1 MTSRK
6 LQGEIDRTLKKVAEG
21 VDTFETIFEKIQ
33 SSSTIAQKEKY
44 EQELKKEIKKLQR
57 YRDQIKTWL
66 SSNEIKD
73 KSLLTENR
81 KLIEQQM
88 ERFKICEKE
97 LKTKAYSKEGLQ
109 LANKI
114 DPQEREKV
122 DVCNFITTQ
131 VDTLNS
137 QIDKYEAEAEKL
149 QAAIKKSRKGDS
161 NKTERLEEIEKRV
174 DRHKHHIMQLEI
186 ILRLI
191 ENGNLSVEKVNDIR
205 EDIQYYVDS
214 HEDDDFVE
222 DDGIYDEL
230 NLTKAEYYGL
240 NNDDD
245 KDNDSDKRDETPLQS
260 PVLSQKDKYEDKKKD
275 ITSPLRS
282 LSSKNSLSSISRESR
297 NNSITSN
304 KSPTPT
310 SSFTSSKPATPRASF
325 TSAVRGT
332 ADIPSPMNALSN
344 QPKYAAVAAASTD
357 SKTNTPIV
365 VTSQS
370 ISAAQNKSSSTTESP
385 SNQQQNNDNQA
396 SQTQPKVSLS
406 KQPSYSE
413 AISNKPETTTPSE
426 AIENKLPPSLSDL
439 EESFEATKARS
450 LKAGNDTMFLQ
461 NMLDSSFKY
470 VPRLHDSDEP
480 DFYTMENA
488 YPTPSYY
495 PEEPQKTYEN
505 PDIFKKYDVDTLF
518 FIFYYQ
524 QGTYQQ
530 YLAARELKRQSWRF
544 HKKYYTWFQR
554 LEEPKHITEEYEQ
567 GTYIY
572 FDYEG
577 LWCKRKK
584 SEFKFEY
591 CYLEDADLD

>member
-1 MTSRK
+1 
-6 LQGEIDRTLKKVAEG
+6 
-21 VDTFETIFEKIQ
+21 
-33 SSSTIAQKEKY
+33 
-44 EQELKKEIKKLQR
+44 
-57 YRDQIKTWL
+57 
-66 SSNEIKD
+66 
-73 KSLLTENR
+73 
-81 KLIEQQM
+81 M
-88 ERFKICEKE
+88 ERFKACEKE

-114 DPQEREKV
+114 DPQEKEKS

-131 VDTLNS
+131 VETLSS
-137 QIDKYEAEAEKL
+137 QIDKYESEAEKL
-149 QAAIKKSRKGDS
+149 QVAIKKSRKGDS
-161 NKTERLEEIEKRV
+161 NKTERLDEIEKRV
-174 DRHKHHIMQLEI
+174 EKHKHHIMQLEI

-191 ENGNLSVEKVNDIR
+191 ENGNLSVEKVNSIR
-205 EDIQYYVDS
+205 DDIQYYIEN
-214 HEDDDFVE
+214 HEEEDFIE

-245 KDNDSDKRDETPLQS
+245 KDNDFDKNRDDTPLQS
-260 PVLSQKDKYEDKKKD
+260 PVLSQRDKYDDKKKD
-275 ITSPLRS
+275 VSSPLRS
-282 LSSKNSLSSISRESR
+282 LSSKNSLSNISNRESR

-310 SSFTSSKPATPRASF
+310 SSFASSKPGTPRASF

-332 ADIPSPMNALSN
+332 TDISSPINTLSV
-344 QPKYAAVAAASTD
+344 QPRYAAVAAASTD
-357 SKTNTPIV
+357 SRTNTPIV
-365 VTSQS
+365 VTSQN
-370 ISAAQNKSSSTTESP
+370 ISTTQSKIADSPP
-385 SNQQQNNDNQA
+385 SNQQNNENISNSQNQ
-396 SQTQPKVSLS
+396 SKVSLS
-406 KQPSYSE
+406 KQTSYSE
-413 AISNKPETTTPSE
+413 SLNNKTETTTPSE

-450 LKAGNDTMFLQ
+450 SKAGNDTMFLQ

-505 PDIFKKYDVDTLF
+505 PEIFKKYDVDTLF

>member
-6 LQGEIDRTLKKVAEG
+6 LQVEIDRTLKKVAEG
-21 VDTFETIFEKIQ
+21 VETFETIFEKIQ
-33 SSSTIAQKEKY
+33 SSSVIAQKEKY
-44 EQELKKEIKKLQR
+44 ELELKKEIKKLQR
-57 YRDQIKTWL
+57 YRDQIKTWI

-73 KSLLTENR
+73 KRLLTENR

-88 ERFKICEKE
+88 ERFKACERE

-114 DPQEREKV
+114 DPHEKEKV
-122 DVCNFITTQ
+122 DVCNFITSQ

-149 QAAIKKSRKGDS
+149 QVAIKKSRKGDS

-174 DRHKHHIMQLEI
+174 ERHKHHIMQLEI

-191 ENGNLSVEKVNDIR
+191 ENGNLSVDKVNDIR
-205 EDIQYYVDS
+205 DDIQYYVDN
-214 HEDDDFVE
+214 HEEDDFIE

-230 NLTKAEYYGL
+230 NLTRAEYYGL

-260 PVLSQKDKYEDKKKD
+260 PVLSQKDKYEDKKKEA
-275 ITSPLRS
+275 TSPLRS
-282 LSSKNSLSSISRESR
+282 LSSKNSLSNISRESR

-310 SSFTSSKPATPRASF
+310 SSFASSKPGTPRASF
-325 TSAVRGT
+325 TSAVRGST
-332 ADIPSPMNALSN
+332 DVSSPMNSLSV
-344 QPKYAAVAAASTD
+344 QPRYAAVAAASTD
-357 SKTNTPIV
+357 SRTNTPIV

-370 ISAAQNKSSSTTESP
+370 ATIQSKPLQESP
-385 SNQQQNNDNQA
+385 TNQQSNENNQA
-396 SQTQPKVSLS
+396 TQTQPKVLS
-406 KQPSYSE
+406 KQTSYSE
-413 AISNKPETTTPSE
+413 AISNKTETTTPSE

-450 LKAGNDTMFLQ
+450 SKAGSDTMFLQ

-505 PDIFKKYDVDTLF
+505 PEIFKKYDVDTLF

-584 SEFKFEY
+584 SEFK
-591 CYLEDADLD
+591 

>member
-21 VDTFETIFEKIQ
+21 VDTFETIFDKIQ
-33 SSSTIAQKEKY
+33 SSSNIGQKEKY

-73 KSLLTENR
+73 KRLLTENR

-88 ERFKICEKE
+88 EKFKACEKE

-114 DPQEREKV
+114 DPQEKEKV
-122 DVCNFITTQ
+122 DVCNFITSQ

-149 QAAIKKSRKGDS
+149 QVAIKKSRKGDS
-161 NKTERLEEIEKRV
+161 SKTERLEEIEKRV
-174 DRHKHHIMQLEI
+174 ERHKYHIMQLEI

-205 EDIQYYVDS
+205 EDIKYYVEN
-214 HEDDDFVE
+214 HAEDDFME

-240 NNDDD
+240 NNDDNN
-245 KDNDSDKRDETPLQS
+245 DNDSDKRDETPLQS
-260 PVLSQKDKYEDKKKD
+260 PVLSQKDKYDDKKKD
-275 ITSPLRS
+275 VSSPLRS
-282 LSSKNSLSSISRESR
+282 LSSKNSLSNISRESR

-310 SSFTSSKPATPRASF
+310 SSFASSKPGTPRASF
-325 TSAVRGT
+325 TSAVRGSV
-332 ADIPSPMNALSN
+332 DISSPMNTLSV
-344 QPKYAAVAAASTD
+344 QPRYAAVAAASTD
-357 SKTNTPIV
+357 SRTNTPIV

-370 ISAAQNKSSSTTESP
+370 VTAAQNKSTSESP
-385 SNQQQNNDNQA
+385 SNQQNQENNQN
-396 SQTQPKVSLS
+396 SQTQPKASLS
-406 KQPSYSE
+406 KQASYAES
-413 AISNKPETTTPSE
+413 ISNKTETTTPSE

-450 LKAGNDTMFLQ
+450 LRAGNDTAFLQ

-505 PDIFKKYDVDTLF
+505 PEIFKKYDVDTLF

>member
-6 LQGEIDRTLKKVAEG
+6 LQGEIDRILKKVAEG
-21 VDTFETIFEKIQ
+21 VETFDTIFEKIQ
-33 SSSTIAQKEKY
+33 SSSNITQKEKY
-44 EQELKKEIKKLQR
+44 ELELKKEIKKLQR

-73 KSLLTENR
+73 KRLLTENR
-81 KLIEQQM
+81 RLIEQQM
-88 ERFKICEKE
+88 ERFKACEKE

-114 DPQEREKV
+114 DPQEKEKV

-131 VDTLNS
+131 VETLSS
-137 QIDKYEAEAEKL
+137 QIDKYESEAEKL

-174 DRHKHHIMQLEI
+174 EKHKHHIMQLEI

-205 EDIQYYVDS
+205 EDIQYYVENHD
-214 HEDDDFVE
+214 EDDFIE

-245 KDNDSDKRDETPLQS
+245 KDNDSDKIRDDTPLQS
-260 PVLSQKDKYEDKKKD
+260 PVLSQRDKYDDKKKD
-275 ITSPLRS
+275 VSSPMRS
-282 LSSKNSLSSISRESR
+282 LSSKNSLSNISRESR

-310 SSFTSSKPATPRASF
+310 SSFTSSKPGTPRASF

-332 ADIPSPMNALSN
+332 AEISSPITSLSV
-344 QPKYAAVAAASTD
+344 QPRYAAVAAASTD
-357 SKTNTPIV
+357 SRTNTPIV
-365 VTSQS
+365 VTSSNIQPKTS
-370 ISAAQNKSSSTTESP
+370 ESP
-385 SNQQQNNDNQA
+385 TNQQNNDNTQN
-396 SQTQPKVSLS
+396 SQNQSKVSLS
-406 KQPSYSE
+406 KQVSYSE
-413 AISNKPETTTPSE
+413 SLNNKAETATPTE

-450 LKAGNDTMFLQ
+450 SKAGNDTMFLQ

-505 PDIFKKYDVDTLF
+505 PEIFKKYDVDTLF

>member
-1 MTSRK
+1 MTNRK
-6 LQGEIDRTLKKVAEG
+6 LQVEIDRVLKKVSEG

-33 SSSTIAQKEKY
+33 SSSNLTQKEKL

-73 KSLLTENR
+73 KRLLIENR

-88 ERFKICEKE
+88 ERFKACERE

-114 DPQEREKV
+114 DPQEKEKV
-122 DVCNFITTQ
+122 ELCTFITTQ

-161 NKTERLEEIEKRV
+161 NKTERLDEIEKRV
-174 DRHKHHIMQLEI
+174 EKHKHHIMQLEI

-191 ENGNLSVEKVNDIR
+191 ENGNLSVEKVNTIR
-205 EDIQYYVDS
+205 EDVQYYVEN
-214 HEDDDFVE
+214 HEEDDFVE
-222 DDGIYDEL
+222 YDGIYDDL

-275 ITSPLRS
+275 VTSPLRS
-282 LSSKNSLSSISRESR
+282 LSSKNSLSNISRESR

-310 SSFTSSKPATPRASF
+310 SSFASSKPGTPRASF

-332 ADIPSPMNALSN
+332 SDISSPMNTLSG
-344 QPKYAAVAAASTD
+344 QPRYAAVAAASTD
-357 SKTNTPIV
+357 SRTNTPIV
-365 VTSQS
+365 VTSQN
-370 ISAAQNKSSSTTESP
+370 ISTAQTKSQSESP
-385 SNQQQNNDNQA
+385 SNQQNNDNNQNP
-396 SQTQPKVSLS
+396 QTQPKASLS
-406 KQPSYSE
+406 KQTSYSE
-413 AISNKPETTTPSE
+413 SINNKTETTTPSE

-450 LKAGNDTMFLQ
+450 SKAGNDTVFLQ

-505 PDIFKKYDVDTLF
+505 PEIFKKYDVDTLF

-572 FDYEG
+572 FDYED

>member
-6 LQGEIDRTLKKVAEG
+6 LQVEIDRTLKKVDEG
-21 VDTFETIFEKIQ
+21 VETFETIFEKIQ
-33 SSSTIAQKEKY
+33 SSSVIAQKEKY
-44 EQELKKEIKKLQR
+44 ELELKKEIKKLQR
-57 YRDQIKTWL
+57 YRDQIKTWI

-73 KSLLTENR
+73 KRLLIEKR

-88 ERFKICEKE
+88 ERFKACERE

-114 DPQEREKV
+114 DPHEKEKV
-122 DVCNFITTQ
+122 DVCNFITSQ

-149 QAAIKKSRKGDS
+149 QVAIKKSRKGDS

-174 DRHKHHIMQLEI
+174 ERHKHHIMQLEI

-191 ENGNLSVEKVNDIR
+191 ENGNLSVDKVNDIR
-205 EDIQYYVDS
+205 DDIQYYVDN
-214 HEDDDFVE
+214 HEEDDFIE

-230 NLTKAEYYGL
+230 NLTRAEYYGL

-260 PVLSQKDKYEDKKKD
+260 PVLSQKDKYEDKKKEA
-275 ITSPLRS
+275 TSPLRS
-282 LSSKNSLSSISRESR
+282 LSSKNSLSNISRESR

-310 SSFTSSKPATPRASF
+310 SSFTSSKPGTPRASF
-325 TSAVRGT
+325 TSAVRGST
-332 ADIPSPMNALSN
+332 DVSSPMNSLSV
-344 QPKYAAVAAASTD
+344 QPRYAAVAAASTD
-357 SKTNTPIV
+357 SRTNTPIV

-370 ISAAQNKSSSTTESP
+370 ATIQSKPLQESP
-385 SNQQQNNDNQA
+385 TNQQSNENNQA
-396 SQTQPKVSLS
+396 TQTQPKT
-406 KQPSYSE
+406 SYSE
-413 AISNKPETTTPSE
+413 AISNKTETTTPSE

-450 LKAGNDTMFLQ
+450 SKAGSDTMFLQ

-505 PDIFKKYDVDTLF
+505 PEIFKKYDVDTLF

-544 HKKYYTWFQR
+544 HKKYHTWFQR
-554 LEEPKHITEEYEQ
+554 LEEPKHITDEYEQ

>member
-6 LQGEIDRTLKKVAEG
+6 LQGEIDRILKKVSEG

-33 SSSTIAQKEKY
+33 SSSNIAQKEKY
-44 EQELKKEIKKLQR
+44 ELELKKEIKKLQR

-73 KSLLTENR
+73 KRALMENR
-81 KLIEQQM
+81 RLIEQQM
-88 ERFKICEKE
+88 ERFKACEKE

-114 DPQEREKV
+114 DPQEKEKV

-131 VDTLNS
+131 VETLSS
-137 QIDKYEAEAEKL
+137 QIDKYESEAEKL

-161 NKTERLEEIEKRV
+161 TKTERLDEIEKRV
-174 DRHKHHIMQLEI
+174 EKHKHHIMQLEI

-205 EDIQYYVDS
+205 DDIQYYVEN
-214 HEDDDFVE
+214 HEEDDFVE

-245 KDNDSDKRDETPLQS
+245 KDNDSDKNRDDTPLQS
-260 PVLSQKDKYEDKKKD
+260 PVLSQRDKYDDKKKD
-275 ITSPLRS
+275 VSSPLRS
-282 LSSKNSLSSISRESR
+282 LSSKNSLSNISNRESR

-310 SSFTSSKPATPRASF
+310 SSFASSKPGTPRASF

-332 ADIPSPMNALSN
+332 ADISSPINTLSV
-344 QPKYAAVAAASTD
+344 QPRYAAVAAASTD
-357 SKTNTPIV
+357 SRTNTPIV
-365 VTSQS
+365 VTSQN
-370 ISAAQNKSSSTTESP
+370 ISTTQTKTADSP
-385 SNQQQNNDNQA
+385 SNQQNNEINSNTQNQSKA
-396 SQTQPKVSLS
+396 SLS
-406 KQPSYSE
+406 KQNSYSE
-413 AISNKPETTTPSE
+413 SLNNKTETTTPTE

-450 LKAGNDTMFLQ
+450 SKAGNDTMFLQ

-505 PDIFKKYDVDTLF
+505 PEIFKKYDVDTLF

-584 SEFKFEY
+584 SEFK
-591 CYLEDADLD
+591 

>member
-6 LQGEIDRTLKKVAEG
+6 LQGEIDRVLKRVAEG

-33 SSSTIAQKEKY
+33 SSSNVAQKEKY
-44 EQELKKEIKKLQR
+44 ELELKKEIKKLQR
-57 YRDQIKTWL
+57 YRDQIKSWL
-66 SSNEIKD
+66 SLNEIKD
-73 KSLLTENR
+73 KRALTENR

-88 ERFKICEKE
+88 ERFKACEKE

-114 DPQEREKV
+114 DPQEKEKA

-131 VDTLNS
+131 VETLSS
-137 QIDKYEAEAEKL
+137 QIDKYESEAEKL
-149 QAAIKKSRKGDS
+149 QVAIKKSRKGDS
-161 NKTERLEEIEKRV
+161 SKTERLEEIESRV
-174 DRHKHHIMQLEI
+174 EKHKHHIMQLEI

-205 EDIQYYVDS
+205 DDIQYYVEN
-214 HEDDDFVE
+214 HDDDNFME

-230 NLTKAEYYGL
+230 NLTKAEYYGF
-240 NNDDD
+240 NDDD
-245 KDNDSDKRDETPLQS
+245 KGNDSEKNRDDTPLQS
-260 PVLSQKDKYEDKKKD
+260 PVLSQRDKYDDKKKD
-275 ITSPLRS
+275 VSSPLRS
-282 LSSKNSLSSISRESR
+282 LSSKNSLTNISNRESR
-297 NNSITSN
+297 NNSITST

-310 SSFTSSKPATPRASF
+310 SSFASSKPGTPRASF
-325 TSAVRGT
+325 TGTLRGST
-332 ADIPSPMNALSN
+332 DMSSPINTLSV
-344 QPKYAAVAAASTD
+344 QPRYATVAAASTD
-357 SKTNTPIV
+357 SRTNTPIV
-365 VTSQS
+365 VTSQN
-370 ISAAQNKSSSTTESP
+370 ISTTQIKTSEP
-385 SNQQQNNDNQA
+385 SSIQQNNENNSNSQNQ
-396 SQTQPKVSLS
+396 SKTSLS
-406 KQPSYSE
+406 KQTSYSE
-413 AISNKPETTTPSE
+413 SLNNKNETTTPTTE

-450 LKAGNDTMFLQ
+450 SKPGNDTMFLQ

-505 PDIFKKYDVDTLF
+505 PEIFKKYDVDTLF

-554 LEEPKHITEEYEQ
+554 LEEPKQITEEYEQ

-584 SEFKFEY
+584 TEFKFEY

>member
-6 LQGEIDRTLKKVAEG
+6 LQVEIDRTLKKVAEG
-21 VDTFETIFEKIQ
+21 VETFETIFEKIQ
-33 SSSTIAQKEKY
+33 SSSVIAQKEKY
-44 EQELKKEIKKLQR
+44 ELELKKEIKRLQK
-57 YRDQIKTWL
+57 YRDQIKTWI

-73 KSLLTENR
+73 KRLLTENR

-88 ERFKICEKE
+88 ERFKACERE

-114 DPQEREKV
+114 DPHEKEKV
-122 DVCNFITTQ
+122 DVCNFITSQ

-149 QAAIKKSRKGDS
+149 QVAIKKSRKGDS

-174 DRHKHHIMQLEI
+174 ERHKHHIMQLEI

-191 ENGNLSVEKVNDIR
+191 ENGNLSVDKVNDIR
-205 EDIQYYVDS
+205 DDIQYYVDN
-214 HEDDDFVE
+214 HEEDDFIE

-230 NLTKAEYYGL
+230 NLTRAEYYGL

-260 PVLSQKDKYEDKKKD
+260 PVLSQKDKYEDKKKEA
-275 ITSPLRS
+275 TSPLRS
-282 LSSKNSLSSISRESR
+282 LSSKNSLSNISRESR

-310 SSFTSSKPATPRASF
+310 SSFASSKPGTPRASF
-325 TSAVRGT
+325 TSAVRGST
-332 ADIPSPMNALSN
+332 DVSSPMNSLSV
-344 QPKYAAVAAASTD
+344 QPRYAAVAAASTD
-357 SKTNTPIV
+357 SRTNTPIV

-370 ISAAQNKSSSTTESP
+370 ATIQSKPLQESP
-385 SNQQQNNDNQA
+385 TNQQSNENNQA
-396 SQTQPKVSLS
+396 TQTQPKVLS
-406 KQPSYSE
+406 KQTSYSE
-413 AISNKPETTTPSE
+413 AISNKTETTTPSE

-450 LKAGNDTMFLQ
+450 SKAGSDTMFLQ

-505 PDIFKKYDVDTLF
+505 PEIFKKYDVDTLF

>member
-6 LQGEIDRTLKKVAEG
+6 LQVEIDRTLKKVDEG
-21 VDTFETIFEKIQ
+21 VETFETIFEKIQ
-33 SSSTIAQKEKY
+33 SSSVIAQKEKY
-44 EQELKKEIKKLQR
+44 ELELKKEIKKLQR
-57 YRDQIKTWL
+57 YRDQIKTWI

-73 KSLLTENR
+73 KRLLIEKR

-88 ERFKICEKE
+88 ERFKACERE

-114 DPQEREKV
+114 DPHEKEKV
-122 DVCNFITTQ
+122 DVCNFITSQ

-149 QAAIKKSRKGDS
+149 QVAIKKSRKGDS

-174 DRHKHHIMQLEI
+174 ERHKHHIMQLEI

-191 ENGNLSVEKVNDIR
+191 ENGNLSVDKVNDIR
-205 EDIQYYVDS
+205 DDIQYYVDN
-214 HEDDDFVE
+214 HEEDDFIE

-230 NLTKAEYYGL
+230 NLTRAEYYGL

-260 PVLSQKDKYEDKKKD
+260 PVLSQKDKYEDKKKEA
-275 ITSPLRS
+275 TSPLRS
-282 LSSKNSLSSISRESR
+282 LSSKNSLSNISRESR

-310 SSFTSSKPATPRASF
+310 SSFTSSKPGTPRASF
-325 TSAVRGT
+325 TSAVRGST
-332 ADIPSPMNALSN
+332 DVSSPMNSLSV
-344 QPKYAAVAAASTD
+344 QPRYAAVAAASTD
-357 SKTNTPIV
+357 SRTNTPIV

-370 ISAAQNKSSSTTESP
+370 ATIQSKPLQESP
-385 SNQQQNNDNQA
+385 TNQQSNENNQA
-396 SQTQPKVSLS
+396 TQTQPKT
-406 KQPSYSE
+406 SYSE
-413 AISNKPETTTPSE
+413 AISNKTETTTPSE

-450 LKAGNDTMFLQ
+450 SKAGSDTMFLQ

-505 PDIFKKYDVDTLF
+505 PEIFKKYDVDTLF

-524 QGTYQQ
+524 QGSYQQ

-544 HKKYYTWFQR
+544 HKKYHTWFQR
-554 LEEPKHITEEYEQ
+554 LEEPKHITDEYEQ

>member
-6 LQGEIDRTLKKVAEG
+6 LQVEIDRTLKKVDEG
-21 VDTFETIFEKIQ
+21 VETFETIFEKIQ
-33 SSSTIAQKEKY
+33 SSSVIAQKEKY
-44 EQELKKEIKKLQR
+44 ELELKKEIKKLQR
-57 YRDQIKTWL
+57 YRDQIKTWI

-73 KSLLTENR
+73 KRLLIEKR

-88 ERFKICEKE
+88 ERFKACERE

-114 DPQEREKV
+114 DPHEKEKV
-122 DVCNFITTQ
+122 DVCNFITSQ

-149 QAAIKKSRKGDS
+149 QVAIKKSRKGDS

-174 DRHKHHIMQLEI
+174 ERHKHHIMQLEI

-191 ENGNLSVEKVNDIR
+191 ENGNLSVDKVNDIR
-205 EDIQYYVDS
+205 DDIQYYVDN
-214 HEDDDFVE
+214 HEEDDFIE

-230 NLTKAEYYGL
+230 NLTRAEYYGL

-260 PVLSQKDKYEDKKKD
+260 PVLSQKDKYEDKKKEA
-275 ITSPLRS
+275 TSPLRS
-282 LSSKNSLSSISRESR
+282 LSSKNSLSNISRESR

-310 SSFTSSKPATPRASF
+310 SSFTSSKPGTPRASF
-325 TSAVRGT
+325 TSAVRGST
-332 ADIPSPMNALSN
+332 DVSSPMNSLSV
-344 QPKYAAVAAASTD
+344 QPRYAAVAAASTD
-357 SKTNTPIV
+357 SRTNTPIV

-370 ISAAQNKSSSTTESP
+370 ATIQSKPLQESP
-385 SNQQQNNDNQA
+385 TNQQSNENNQA
-396 SQTQPKVSLS
+396 TQTQPKVLS
-406 KQPSYSE
+406 KQTSYSE
-413 AISNKPETTTPSE
+413 AISNKTETTTPSE

-450 LKAGNDTMFLQ
+450 SKAGSDTMFLQ

-505 PDIFKKYDVDTLF
+505 PEIFKKYDVDTLF

-544 HKKYYTWFQR
+544 HKKYHTWFQR
-554 LEEPKHITEEYEQ
+554 LEEPKHITDEYEQ

>member
-1 MTSRK
+1 
-6 LQGEIDRTLKKVAEG
+6 
-21 VDTFETIFEKIQ
+21 
-33 SSSTIAQKEKY
+33 
-44 EQELKKEIKKLQR
+44 
-57 YRDQIKTWL
+57 
-66 SSNEIKD
+66 
-73 KSLLTENR
+73 
-81 KLIEQQM
+81 M
-88 ERFKICEKE
+88 ERFKACERE

-114 DPQEREKV
+114 DPHEKEKV
-122 DVCNFITTQ
+122 DVCNFITSQ

-149 QAAIKKSRKGDS
+149 QVAIKKSRKGDS

-174 DRHKHHIMQLEI
+174 ERHKHHIMQLEI

-191 ENGNLSVEKVNDIR
+191 ENGNLSVDKVNDIR
-205 EDIQYYVDS
+205 DDIQYYVDN
-214 HEDDDFVE
+214 HEEDDFIE

-230 NLTKAEYYGL
+230 NLTRAEYYGL

-260 PVLSQKDKYEDKKKD
+260 PVLSQKDKYEDKKKEA
-275 ITSPLRS
+275 TSPLRS
-282 LSSKNSLSSISRESR
+282 LSSKNSLSNISRESR

-310 SSFTSSKPATPRASF
+310 SSFTSSKPGTPRASF
-325 TSAVRGT
+325 TSAVRGST
-332 ADIPSPMNALSN
+332 DVSSPMNSLSV
-344 QPKYAAVAAASTD
+344 QPRYAAVAAASTD
-357 SKTNTPIV
+357 SRTNTPIV

-370 ISAAQNKSSSTTESP
+370 ATIQSKPLQESP
-385 SNQQQNNDNQA
+385 TNQQSNENNQA
-396 SQTQPKVSLS
+396 TQTQPKT
-406 KQPSYSE
+406 SYSE
-413 AISNKPETTTPSE
+413 AISNKTETTTPSE

-450 LKAGNDTMFLQ
+450 SKAGSDTMFLQ

-505 PDIFKKYDVDTLF
+505 PEIFKKYDVDTLF

-544 HKKYYTWFQR
+544 HKKYHTWFQR
-554 LEEPKHITEEYEQ
+554 LEEPKHITDEYEQ

>member
-21 VDTFETIFEKIQ
+21 VDTFETIFDKIQ
-33 SSSTIAQKEKY
+33 SSSNIGQKEKY

-73 KSLLTENR
+73 KRLLTENR
-81 KLIEQQM
+81 RLIEQQM
-88 ERFKICEKE
+88 EKFKACEKE

-114 DPQEREKV
+114 DPQEKEKV
-122 DVCNFITTQ
+122 DVCNFITSQ
-131 VDTLNS
+131 VDALNS

-149 QAAIKKSRKGDS
+149 QVAIKKSRKGDS
-161 NKTERLEEIEKRV
+161 SKTERLEEIEKRV
-174 DRHKHHIMQLEI
+174 ERHKYHIQQLEI

-205 EDIQYYVDS
+205 EDIKYYVEN
-214 HEDDDFVE
+214 HAEDDFME

-240 NNDDD
+240 NNEDNN
-245 KDNDSDKRDETPLQS
+245 DNDSDKRDETPLQS
-260 PVLSQKDKYEDKKKD
+260 PVLSQKDKYDDKKKD
-275 ITSPLRS
+275 VSSPLRS
-282 LSSKNSLSSISRESR
+282 LSSKNSLSNISRESR

-310 SSFTSSKPATPRASF
+310 SSFASSKPGTPRASF

-332 ADIPSPMNALSN
+332 VDISSPMNTLSV
-344 QPKYAAVAAASTD
+344 QPRYAAVAAASTD
-357 SKTNTPIV
+357 SRTNTPIV

-370 ISAAQNKSSSTTESP
+370 VTSVQNKSTSESP
-385 SNQQQNNDNQA
+385 SNQQNHDNNQNT
-396 SQTQPKVSLS
+396 QTQPKTLS
-406 KQPSYSE
+406 KQASYAES
-413 AISNKPETTTPSE
+413 ISNKTETTTPSE

-450 LKAGNDTMFLQ
+450 SKAGNDTAFLQ

-488 YPTPSYY
+488 YPTRSYY
-495 PEEPQKTYEN
+495 PEEPQKN
-505 PDIFKKYDVDTLF
+505 I
-518 FIFYYQ
+518 
-524 QGTYQQ
+524 
-530 YLAARELKRQSWRF
+530 
-544 HKKYYTWFQR
+544 
-554 LEEPKHITEEYEQ
+554 
-567 GTYIY
+567 
-572 FDYEG
+572 
-577 LWCKRKK
+577 
-584 SEFKFEY
+584 
-591 CYLEDADLD
+591 

>member
-1 MTSRK
+1 
-6 LQGEIDRTLKKVAEG
+6 
-21 VDTFETIFEKIQ
+21 
-33 SSSTIAQKEKY
+33 
-44 EQELKKEIKKLQR
+44 
-57 YRDQIKTWL
+57 
-66 SSNEIKD
+66 
-73 KSLLTENR
+73 
-81 KLIEQQM
+81 M
-88 ERFKICEKE
+88 ERFKACERE

-114 DPQEREKV
+114 DPHEKEKV
-122 DVCNFITTQ
+122 DVCNFITSQ

-149 QAAIKKSRKGDS
+149 QVAIKKSRKGDS

-174 DRHKHHIMQLEI
+174 ERHKHHIMQLEI

-191 ENGNLSVEKVNDIR
+191 ENGNLSVDKVNDIR
-205 EDIQYYVDS
+205 DDIQYYVDN
-214 HEDDDFVE
+214 HEEDDFIE

-230 NLTKAEYYGL
+230 NLTRAEYYGL

-260 PVLSQKDKYEDKKKD
+260 PVLSQKDKYEDKKKEA
-275 ITSPLRS
+275 TSPLRS
-282 LSSKNSLSSISRESR
+282 LSSKNSLSNISRESR

-310 SSFTSSKPATPRASF
+310 SSFTSSKPGTPRASF
-325 TSAVRGT
+325 TSAVRGST
-332 ADIPSPMNALSN
+332 DVSSPMNSLSV
-344 QPKYAAVAAASTD
+344 QPRYAAVAAASTD
-357 SKTNTPIV
+357 SRTNTPIV

-370 ISAAQNKSSSTTESP
+370 ATIQSKPLQESP
-385 SNQQQNNDNQA
+385 TNQQSNENNQA
-396 SQTQPKVSLS
+396 TQTQPKVLS
-406 KQPSYSE
+406 KQTSYSE
-413 AISNKPETTTPSE
+413 AISNKTETTTPSE

-450 LKAGNDTMFLQ
+450 SKAGSDTMFLQ

-505 PDIFKKYDVDTLF
+505 PEIFKKYDVDTLF

-544 HKKYYTWFQR
+544 HKKYHTWFQR
-554 LEEPKHITEEYEQ
+554 LEEPKHITDEYEQ

>member
-6 LQGEIDRTLKKVAEG
+6 LQGEIDRVLKKVSEG
-21 VDTFETIFEKIQ
+21 VDTFEEIFEKIQ
-33 SSSTIAQKEKY
+33 SSSNIAQKEKY
-44 EQELKKEIKKLQR
+44 ELELKKEIKKLQR

-66 SSNEIKD
+66 SSNEVKD
-73 KSLLTENR
+73 KRALTENR

-88 ERFKICEKE
+88 ERFKACEKE

-114 DPQEREKV
+114 DPQEKEKS

-131 VDTLNS
+131 VETLSS
-137 QIDKYEAEAEKL
+137 QIDKYESEAEKL
-149 QAAIKKSRKGDS
+149 QVAIKKSRKGDS
-161 NKTERLEEIEKRV
+161 NKTERLDEIEKRV
-174 DRHKHHIMQLEI
+174 EKHKHHIMQLEI

-191 ENGNLSVEKVNDIR
+191 ENGNLSVEKVNSIR
-205 EDIQYYVDS
+205 DDIQYYVEN
-214 HEDDDFVE
+214 HEEEDFIE

-245 KDNDSDKRDETPLQS
+245 KDNDFDKNRDDTPLQS
-260 PVLSQKDKYEDKKKD
+260 PVLSQRDKYDDKKKD
-275 ITSPLRS
+275 VSSPLRS
-282 LSSKNSLSSISRESR
+282 LSSKNSLSNISNRESR

-310 SSFTSSKPATPRASF
+310 SSFASSKPGTPRASF

-332 ADIPSPMNALSN
+332 TDISSPINTLSV
-344 QPKYAAVAAASTD
+344 QPRYAAVAAASTD
-357 SKTNTPIV
+357 SRTNTPIV
-365 VTSQS
+365 VTSQ
-370 ISAAQNKSSSTTESP
+370 NTSTTQTKSQSESP
-385 SNQQQNNDNQA
+385 SNQQNNDNNQN

-406 KQPSYSE
+406 KQTSYSE
-413 AISNKPETTTPSE
+413 SINNKTETSTPSE

-450 LKAGNDTMFLQ
+450 SKAGNDTAFLQ

-505 PDIFKKYDVDTLF
+505 PEIFKKYDVDTLF

>member
-6 LQGEIDRTLKKVAEG
+6 LQGEIDRILKKVSEG

-33 SSSTIAQKEKY
+33 SSSNIAQKEKY
-44 EQELKKEIKKLQR
+44 ELELKKEIKKLQR

-73 KSLLTENR
+73 KRALMENR
-81 KLIEQQM
+81 RLIEQQM
-88 ERFKICEKE
+88 ERFKACEKE

-114 DPQEREKV
+114 DPQEKEKV

-131 VDTLNS
+131 VETLSS
-137 QIDKYEAEAEKL
+137 QIDKYESEAEKL

-161 NKTERLEEIEKRV
+161 TKTERLDEIEKRV
-174 DRHKHHIMQLEI
+174 EKHKHHIMQLEI

-205 EDIQYYVDS
+205 DDIQYYVEN
-214 HEDDDFVE
+214 HEEDDFVE

-245 KDNDSDKRDETPLQS
+245 KDNDSDKNRDDTPLQS
-260 PVLSQKDKYEDKKKD
+260 PVLSQRDKYDDKKKD
-275 ITSPLRS
+275 VSSPLRS
-282 LSSKNSLSSISRESR
+282 LSSKNSLSNISNRESR

-310 SSFTSSKPATPRASF
+310 SSFASSKPGTPRASF

-332 ADIPSPMNALSN
+332 ADISSPINTLSV
-344 QPKYAAVAAASTD
+344 QPRYAAVAAASTD
-357 SKTNTPIV
+357 SRTNTPIV
-365 VTSQS
+365 VTSQN
-370 ISAAQNKSSSTTESP
+370 ISTTQTKTADSP
-385 SNQQQNNDNQA
+385 SNQQNNEINSNTQNQSKA
-396 SQTQPKVSLS
+396 SLS
-406 KQPSYSE
+406 KQNSYSE
-413 AISNKPETTTPSE
+413 SLNNKTETTTPTE

-450 LKAGNDTMFLQ
+450 SKAGNDTMFLQ

-505 PDIFKKYDVDTLF
+505 PEIFKKYDVDTLF

>member
-33 SSSTIAQKEKY
+33 SSSNITQKEKY
-44 EQELKKEIKKLQR
+44 ESELKKEIKKLQR

-73 KSLLTENR
+73 KRALTENR
-81 KLIEQQM
+81 RLIEQQM
-88 ERFKICEKE
+88 ERFKACEKE

-109 LANKI
+109 SANKI
-114 DPQEREKV
+114 DPQEKEKV
-122 DVCNFITTQ
+122 DLCNFITTQ
-131 VDTLNS
+131 VETLSS

-149 QAAIKKSRKGDS
+149 QVAIKKSRKGDS
-161 NKTERLEEIEKRV
+161 NKTERLDEIEKRV
-174 DRHKHHIMQLEI
+174 EKHKHHIMQLEI

-191 ENGNLSVEKVNDIR
+191 ENGNLSVEKVNSIR
-205 EDIQYYVDS
+205 EDIQYYVEN
-214 HEDDDFVE
+214 HEEDDFME

-230 NLTKAEYYGL
+230 NLTKAEYYGF
-240 NNDDD
+240 NDDD
-245 KDNDSDKRDETPLQS
+245 KDNDSDKNRDDTPLQS
-260 PVLSQKDKYEDKKKD
+260 PVLSQRDKYEDKKKD
-275 ITSPLRS
+275 VSSPLRS
-282 LSSKNSLSSISRESR
+282 LSSKNSLANISNRESR

-310 SSFTSSKPATPRASF
+310 SSFASSSKPGTPRASF
-325 TSAVRGT
+325 TSAVRGLT
-332 ADIPSPMNALSN
+332 DISSPINSSSV
-344 QPKYAAVAAASTD
+344 QPRYAAVAAASAD
-357 SKTNTPIV
+357 SRTNTPIV
-365 VTSQS
+365 VTSQNIPPVLPKTSEPTS
-370 ISAAQNKSSSTTESP
+370 I
-385 SNQQQNNDNQA
+385 QQNNESNTPSQNQ
-396 SQTQPKVSLS
+396 SKTSLS
-406 KQPSYSE
+406 KQTSYSE
-413 AISNKPETTTPSE
+413 AINNKNETTTPSE

-450 LKAGNDTMFLQ
+450 SKAGNDTMFLQ

-505 PDIFKKYDVDTLF
+505 PEIFKKYDVDTLF